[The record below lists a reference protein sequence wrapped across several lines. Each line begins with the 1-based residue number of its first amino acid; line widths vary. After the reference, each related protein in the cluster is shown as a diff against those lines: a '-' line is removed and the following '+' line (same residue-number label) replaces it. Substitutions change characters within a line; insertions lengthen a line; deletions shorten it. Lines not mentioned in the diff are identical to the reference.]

1 MVIGKKKKIVY
12 RIIPFKPLK
21 VNNRTDF
28 EFWIENIITNIAG
41 GKKKKPKQN
50 RKAKNWFP
58 KLPNN
63 IFIFNLVRNADIV
76 LITELLFPVLLL
88 STSDLMI
95 SSNIS

>member
-41 GKKKKPKQN
+41 GKKKK
-50 RKAKNWFP
+50 A
-58 KLPNN
+58 
-63 IFIFNLVRNADIV
+63 
-76 LITELLFPVLLL
+76 
-88 STSDLMI
+88 
-95 SSNIS
+95 

>member
-1 MVIGKKKKIVY
+1 MY

-41 GKKKKPKQN
+41 EKKKPKQN

-63 IFIFNLVRNADIV
+63 IFIFNLVRNAHIV

>member
-1 MVIGKKKKIVY
+1 MY

-28 EFWIENIITNIAG
+28 EFWIENIITNIAW

-63 IFIFNLVRNADIV
+63 IFIFNLVRNAHIV

>member
-1 MVIGKKKKIVY
+1 MIIGKKKKIVY

-41 GKKKKPKQN
+41 EKKKKPKQN

-58 KLPNN
+58 KLPN

-76 LITELLFPVLLL
+76 FITELLFPVLLL

>member
-41 GKKKKPKQN
+41 EKKKSLSRTEKQ
-50 RKAKNWFP
+50 KIGSQSC
-58 KLPNN
+58 LTTYSYS
-63 IFIFNLVRNADIV
+63 I
-76 LITELLFPVLLL
+76 
-88 STSDLMI
+88 
-95 SSNIS
+95 